1 MNPGIAATKASAGFS
16 VETVRRQF
24 PCLAQTVNAKPLI
37 YLDNGATTQKPQSVI
52 DAITHY
58 YSFDN
63 ANVHRGVHTLSQ
75 RATDAFDA
83 AREKVARFIAAP
95 SSKDVVFV
103 RGTTEAVNLVAQ
115 TFVRPRLS
123 PGDEIIVS
131 QMEHHSNIVPW
142 QIVCEQTGA
151 TLHAI
156 PVLDNGELDLEAY
169 SDLLNPRTRFV
180 SLIHVSNSLGTINPV
195 EEMIRR
201 AHANNTPIMLDGAQA
216 TAHMK
221 IDVTSLDC
229 DFYAFSGHKLY
240 GPTGI
245 GCLYGKTEHLTSMP
259 PYHGGG
265 DMIREVSFDGSSYAP
280 PPARFEAG
288 TPNVAG
294 VIGLGA
300 AIDFMN
306 GLDMDG
312 VRAHEDRLLKAATDA
327 LSNDPSVRLIG
338 TAECKTAIL
347 SFVIKGAHPHDI
359 GTIMDNQGVAIRAG
373 HHCTMPLMR
382 RYHVPATARASFA
395 VYNNMA
401 DVQAFIGAVDKVKE
415 IFRL

>member
-1 MNPGIAATKASAGFS
+1 MNVGTTLSDRDDPFAVDAIRA
-16 VETVRRQF
+16 EF
-24 PCLAQTVNAKPLI
+24 PCLSQVVNGHPLA

-52 DAITHY
+52 DAVTHY

-75 RATDAFDA
+75 RATEAFDA
-83 AREKVARFIAAP
+83 CREKVARFIGAP
-95 SSKDVVFV
+95 TSNEVVFL

-115 TFVRPRLS
+115 TFVRPNLS
-123 PGDEIIVS
+123 PGDEVLVS
-131 QMEHHSNIVPW
+131 EMEHHSNIVPW
-142 QIVCEQTGA
+142 QIVCDQTGA
-151 TLHAI
+151 TLRVI
-156 PVLDNGELDLEAY
+156 PILDNGELDLQAY
-169 SDLLNPRTRFV
+169 SDLLNIRTRFV
-180 SLIHVSNSLGTINPV
+180 SLIHVSNTLGTVNPV
-195 EEMIRR
+195 REMIRQ
-201 AHANNTPIMLDGAQA
+201 AHANNTPVMLDGAQA

-221 IDVTSLDC
+221 VDVVSLDC
-229 DFYAFSGHKLY
+229 DFYAFSGHKVY

-245 GCLYGKTEHLTSMP
+245 GCLFGKSEHLTSMP

-265 DMIREVSFDGSSYAP
+265 DMIREVSFDGSTYAP

-306 GLDMDG
+306 DLDMNR
-312 VRAHEDRLLKAATDA
+312 VRAHEDDLLCAATDA
-327 LSNDPSVRLIG
+327 LAQDPAIRLIG
-338 TAECKTAIL
+338 TAKHKTAIL
-347 SFVIKGAHPHDI
+347 SFVIQGAHPHDI
-359 GTIMDNQGVAIRAG
+359 GTIMDNLGVAIRAG

-382 RYHVPATARASFA
+382 RFCVPATARASFA
-395 VYNNMA
+395 LYNNMT
-401 DVQAFIGAVDKVKE
+401 DVQAFLSAIAKVKE